1 MTSPSA
7 TAEKRSGRRRPTGAA
22 TRTGLELKV
31 EEQDLHPLEKMLLA
45 YLVEHGSSRE
55 DRILRES
62 ELPDEGSYRR
72 AAQWLLSRDL
82 VRETDREESAR
93 VELGPVGRELL
104 DAGTIPEVA
113 LLEKVRAG
121 ESDLRTIQE
130 DDTFQRG
137 RWGSAL
143 GSLLKSGDIEKGPE
157 GLSPAGDEES
167 LYHRFWSLVY
177 LPLSKGREVLLEELP
192 DDVAGLVEERSPKR
206 SKRKSELEVHRRVS
220 LTLEVTPEGRA
231 AYRRS
236 ADVKTV
242 GSLTPEIL
250 RGGQWKDARFRRY
263 KVDIPPARIHT
274 GALHPYRQFLD
285 RVRSRFVALG
295 FKEMRGSLA
304 ESEFWNND
312 ALFMPQ
318 FHPAR
323 DIHDVYYLEEGCGV
337 EAPAERTFGS
347 VAAVHENGGD
357 TGGRGWGYDFS
368 REQAMRAVMRSQGT
382 ALSARALAGDPEIP
396 GKYFGMAR
404 CFRYDQVDAT
414 HLPDFFQIE
423 GIVLGRDIG
432 LTHLMGLLRL
442 FAVEIAGAEDY
453 KFLPAYFPFTE
464 PSVEMHVRH
473 PRLGWIEGGGA
484 GLFRPEVC
492 RPLGVDV
499 PVIAWGLGLDRLAML
514 ALGLDD
520 IRDLV
525 TPELSSLREMR
536 VRPDHLLRGREGR

>member
-1 MTSPSA
+1 
-7 TAEKRSGRRRPTGAA
+7 
-22 TRTGLELKV
+22 V
-31 EEQDLHPLEKMLLA
+31 EQRDLHPLEKMLLG
-45 YLVEHGSSRE
+45 YLVEHGSASEERIRE
-55 DRILRES
+55 ES

-72 AAQWLLSRDL
+72 AAQWLLSRGL
-82 VRETDREESAR
+82 VREIGRRETAEVR
-93 VELGPVGRELL
+93 LGPLGEEL
-104 DAGTIPEVA
+104 ASTGTIPEVA

-121 ESDLRTIQE
+121 ETDLRRIQE
-130 DDTFQRG
+130 DGTFDRG

-143 GSLLKSGDIEKGPE
+143 GALLGAGDLRKGPE
-157 GLSPAGDEES
+157 GLSADSEGES
-167 LYHRFWSLVY
+167 VFHRYWNLVY
-177 LPLSKGREVLLEELP
+177 RPLLDGETVLLEDLP
-192 DDVAGLVEERSPKR
+192 EDVAHVVEDRSPKR
-206 SKRKSELEVHRRVS
+206 SKRKAELEVHREAS
-220 LTLEVTPEGRA
+220 LTLEATDEGRE
-231 AYRRS
+231 AYRAS
-236 ADVKTV
+236 ADVTTI
-242 GSLTPEIL
+242 GSLSPEIL
-250 RGGQWKDARFRRY
+250 RSGEWRDARFRRY
-263 KVDIPPARIHT
+263 RVDIPPARIHT

-295 FKEMRGSLA
+295 FSEMRGPLA

-323 DIHDVYYLEEGCGV
+323 DIHDVYYLEEGCSV
-337 EAPAERTFGS
+337 EPPEDGTYGR
-347 VAAVHENGGD
+347 VAAVHEDGGD
-357 TGGRGWGYDFS
+357 TRGRGWGYTFS
-368 REQAMRAVMRSQGT
+368 RSQALRAVMRSQGT
-382 ALSARALAGDPEIP
+382 SLSARTLASDPDVP

-423 GIVLGRDIG
+423 GIVLGEGIG

-473 PRLGWIEGGGA
+473 PKLGWVEGGGA

-525 TPELSSLREMR
+525 TPELSRLREMT
-536 VRPDHLLRGREGR
+536 VRPDGLLRGREG